1 MADIIKFPSS
11 VKKIGDVIGDDFL
24 LDLLYKAAMNPD
36 SEITM
41 EDYEKYKK
49 TGSFAEGGLASLP
62 GYAPG
67 GPVGFTGE
75 KSWPSIRADTKAF
88 DQILETANFKDKNAF
103 HRALKR
109 AGIDNAD
116 LAGKKNFINQ
126 RIRNIW
132 KKKGLLLKNAP
143 TYENIMTHGG
153 KFNLEQAMGITPGA
167 PGAPGN
173 AKIWEEGKK
182 LENQALK
189 KFKNKG
195 DRIKHIVDGMYKKFG
210 RFEGVTKTLIKSA
223 ITRYPGFLMKILGP
237 VSGLGYAT
245 DILGLTDVMGF
256 KKDKIESGEKI
267 EPETERFKGGGMAD
281 IYDMTRP
288 LGYRNGGET
297 KTATAS
303 GMHPLVEW
311 KEIYDAW
318 IIDGGEPMPMRE
330 FIDMM
335 LGETKKAN
343 QGGMIGYADGGFE
356 NRMSML
362 RESMIDTENQRMRE
376 PDITSVAMTIAQQ
389 EGDTSEENINLII
402 RQLEAL
408 MPSLTKT
415 MEKELTPMST
425 QGLKYL
431 FDKMN
436 VATGRKSDPRLN
448 RSVGFGRVE

>member
-1 MADIIKFPSS
+1 MPDEIEMQKRANYFDL
-11 VKKIGDVIGDDFL
+11 GRDDFMALEEYL
-24 LDLLYKAAMNPD
+24 LSGLSDKDL
-36 SEITM
+36 
-41 EDYEKYKK
+41 
-49 TGSFAEGGLASLP
+49 GRAEGGLASLP

-67 GPVGFTGE
+67 GPVGFTGA
-75 KSWPSIRADTKAF
+75 KSWPSIRADAKAF
-88 DQILETANFKDKNAF
+88 DQILEIANFKDKSAF

-153 KFNLEQAMGITPGA
+153 RFNLEQAMGITPGS

-256 KKDKIESGEKI
+256 KKDKIEPGGKI
-267 EPETERFKGGGMAD
+267 EPEIERFKGGGMAD

-288 LGYRNGGET
+288 LGY
-297 KTATAS
+297 AS
-303 GMHPLVEW
+303 
-311 KEIYDAW
+311 
-318 IIDGGEPMPMRE
+318 
-330 FIDMM
+330 
-335 LGETKKAN
+335 
-343 QGGMIGYADGGFE
+343 GGFE

-362 RESMIDTENQRMRE
+362 RESMMDTENQRMRE

-389 EGDTSEENINLII
+389 EGDMSEENVNLII
-402 RQLEAL
+402 RQLQAL

-415 MEKELTPMST
+415 MEKELTPTST

>member
-1 MADIIKFPSS
+1 MQKRANYFDL
-11 VKKIGDVIGDDFL
+11 GRDDFMALEEYL
-24 LDLLYKAAMNPD
+24 LSGLSDKDL
-36 SEITM
+36 
-41 EDYEKYKK
+41 
-49 TGSFAEGGLASLP
+49 GRAEGGLASLP

-67 GPVGFTGE
+67 GPVGFTGA
-75 KSWPSIRADTKAF
+75 KSWPSIRADAKAF
-88 DQILETANFKDKNAF
+88 DQILEIANFKDKSAF

-153 KFNLEQAMGITPGA
+153 KFNLEQAMGITPGT

-245 DILGLTDVMGF
+245 DILGLTDVMDF
-256 KKDKIESGEKI
+256 NKDKIEPGEKI
-267 EPETERFKGGGMAD
+267 APEIERFKGGGMAD
-281 IYDMTRP
+281 IYDMTQP
-288 LGYRNGGET
+288 LGYDNGGE
-297 KTATAS
+297 
-303 GMHPLVEW
+303 VETIPS
-311 KEIYDAW
+311 KHQFSSKDSN
-318 IIDGGEPMPMRE
+318 IIKN
-330 FIDMM
+330 M
-335 LGETKKAN
+335 LKSE
-343 QGGMIGYADGGFE
+343 
-356 NRMSML
+356 ML
-362 RESMIDTENQRMRE
+362 RQNS
-376 PDITSVAMTIAQQ
+376 PDINTDKIAYQFMA
-389 EGDTSEENINLII
+389 EMNYKPTERNLKGIQDAI
-402 RQLEAL
+402 
-408 MPSLTKT
+408 T
-415 MEKELTPMST
+415 MEIFNAQDELKQENTSDLGKLAGT
-425 QGLKYL
+425 ARDKYQT
-431 FDKMN
+431 FMESDDKM
-436 VATGRKSDPRLN
+436 RLIGN
-448 RSVGFGRVE
+448 KLGLGSLWQ